1 MIFCVGSINLDFIT
15 RVKKLPKASETILG
29 EDLKIF
35 PGGKGANQALAASR
49 AGSDV
54 KLIGAVGRD
63 QNKEPALSN
72 IRESDIDTSCVSV
85 SESNTGVAFISTDRS
100 GENQIVVSQGANCHI
115 LEVDVAAGLNNI
127 KKKDIL
133 LVQQE
138 IPLQIIEKAIEIA
151 TKKEATIILNT
162 APYNDDSYKL
172 SKSASIV
179 ITNEIEFDQF
189 FADFSRD
196 QKNCRKKSIKEKL
209 SILSKSMEKIFIVT
223 LGGKGL
229 VCISGDNEIVLEAS
243 KIKVTDTVGAGD
255 TFCGYFSSCLDQ
267 GKKLEDALILANRAA
282 AIACTKFGAQNSVP
296 MLRDII

>member
-15 RVKKLPKASETILG
+15 MVEKLPKAGETILG
-29 EDLKIF
+29 EDLMIF

-72 IRESDIDTSCVSV
+72 INESDMDTSCIFI
-85 SESNTGVAFISTDRS
+85 SESNTGVAFISTDRA
-100 GENQIVVSQGANCHI
+100 GENQIVVSQGANCNL
-115 LEVDVAAGLNNI
+115 LEENVATGLTNI

-133 LVQQE
+133 LIQQE
-138 IPLQIIEKAIEIA
+138 IPLQITERAIEIA

-162 APYNDDSYKL
+162 APYNDDSYQL
-172 SKSASIV
+172 SKSASII
-179 ITNEIEFDQF
+179 ITNEIEFDHF
-189 FADFSRD
+189 FADFNKD
-196 QKNCRKKSIKEKL
+196 QKNYRNKNIKEKL
-209 SILSKSMEKIFIVT
+209 SILSKSIDKIFVVT
-223 LGGKGL
+223 LGDKGL
-229 VCISGDNEIVLEAS
+229 VCASGDTEIGLEAS

-255 TFCGYFSSCLDQ
+255 TFCGYFSSCIDQ
-267 GKKLEDALILANRAA
+267 GKKLEDALILANKAA
-282 AIACTKFGAQNSVP
+282 AIACTKVGAQNSVP